1 MLSCVVQDAANSDRH
16 HLYNLLQY
24 GKLYLAPISDD
35 VQVRVL
41 SACQDVTL
49 TIFLESPRRRYRN
62 GYLGDVYS
70 CSYPTKPSPA
80 DTLHREFADLFP
92 SATVT
97 GTDLS
102 PIQPSWVPP
111 NVQFE
116 VDDCTDE
123 WLYGKDTF
131 DFVHIRGLYG
141 CVSDWDHFY
150 KQAFKYVTHINPPSS
165 KTTIKLI
172 IMQQQQR
179 TQARR
184 LDRTSRARRR
194 PEIRRRHHRRHR
206 TPGMGRRVRQSW

>member
-1 MLSCVVQDAANSDRH
+1 MQDAANSDRH

-70 CSYPTKPSPA
+70 CSYPTNPSPA

-123 WLYGKDTF
+123 WLYGKDTPCL
-131 DFVHIRGLYG
+131 RNSRSRTRRRKSEGSGLL
-141 CVSDWDHFY
+141 V
-150 KQAFKYVTHINPPSS
+150 INPRSRF
-165 KTTIKLI
+165 IYCVGGC
-172 IMQQQQR
+172 
-179 TQARR
+179 AR
-184 LDRTSRARRR
+184 
-194 PEIRRRHHRRHR
+194 
-206 TPGMGRRVRQSW
+206 